1 MTLLVQ
7 SGVGSNTSNVTTSNA
22 TSGDQWNAVSSS
34 GAGSSIKYDNTHV
47 VHSHAT
53 AIQYHYPSGV
63 SALAY
68 TAWKASIPSATATA
82 YARLYGYMTA
92 NPTVAGQRVTHMMTG
107 AGAAAFAVQITTGG
121 KVRIVNSA
129 GTNIA
134 TSTASLPLNAQWRLE
149 VDVTGIS
156 GSTGHPVAR
165 FYSGSNLETGTPD
178 ETVDG
183 GAGAAVGGLIN
194 EVRYGCSTAI
204 TQSGANWD
212 VWLADMAFSDTAQP
226 GVYVPPASS
235 SGAFLMFM
243 S

>member
-1 MTLLVQ
+1 ME
-7 SGVGSNTSNVTTSNA
+7 GVDPERHGHRVRPDVRLHDREPNCRRA
-22 TSGDQWNAVSSS
+22 AD
-34 GAGSSIKYDNTHV
+34 
-47 VHSHAT
+47 HA
-53 AIQYHYPSGV
+53 HDD
-63 SALAY
+63 
-68 TAWKASIPSATATA
+68 
-82 YARLYGYMTA
+82 R
-92 NPTVAGQRVTHMMTG
+92 R
-107 AGAAAFAVQITTGG
+107 GAAAFAVQITTGG

-183 GAGAAVGGLIN
+183 GARRGGRRSHQRGSL
-194 EVRYGCSTAI
+194 RLLDGY